1 MELLE
6 RLVAKGMA
14 VAAMLCCGCSSPH
27 DQKLLPEM
35 KWYDDAALQLHNDNG
50 IFKSNGIAFTGTVYS
65 MAPNKKDTVA
75 VGSFADGK
83 ESGEWRKYFDNGQL
97 MERRYYF
104 KGKKVGVYEAWWP
117 NSAKRLLYH
126 FENGEYEGS
135 CKDWNDKGVLMSD
148 MHFHEG
154 HEAGEQKQF
163 YDDGKVKSNYVV
175 IDGRRYGLLGTKNCV
190 NVSDSVFN
198 KKVY

>member
-14 VAAMLCCGCSSPH
+14 AIAMLCYGCSAPA
-27 DQKLLPEM
+27 DQKPAIEM
-35 KWYDDAALQLHNDNG
+35 KWYDELLLQLQNENG
-50 IFKSNGIAFTGTVYS
+50 IFKNNGGAFTGIVYS
-65 MAPNKKDTVA
+65 MASNKKDTVA
-75 VGSFADGK
+75 VGAFVDGK
-83 ESGEWRKYFDNGQL
+83 EHGEWRKYFDNGQL

-104 KGKKVGVYEAWWP
+104 EGKKIGVYEAWWP
-117 NSAKRLLYH
+117 NGAKRLLYH

-135 CKDWNDKGVLMSD
+135 CADWNEKGVLMSN

-154 HEAGEQKQF
+154 HETGEQKQF
-163 YDDGKVKSNYVV
+163 YDDGKVKSNYVM

-190 NVSDSVFN
+190 NVSDSVFR
-198 KKVY
+198 